1 MSKAPVPE
9 NLSRHHSTKNE
20 KTIRLAVEN
29 RFRGERY
36 DETVPEEFDD
46 DEARAYEWL
55 CNVLRP
61 ADVLGEPD
69 RHTMKLAAITI
80 ARLERLD
87 QMAREDPELLL
98 NKFYNGAR
106 NGYIAQYLKFCQQL
120 CLSPGARA
128 KVGALV
134 KNQKAA
140 EDPLIKVLGK

>member
-1 MSKAPVPE
+1 MARPTTSAKLIKGAM
-9 NLSRHHSTKNE
+9 TKDA
-20 KTIRLAVEN
+20 RAVRVAVEN

-55 CNVLRP
+55 CEVLRP

-80 ARLERLD
+80 ARLEKLD
-87 QMAREDPELLL
+87 QMAREDPDLLL

-128 KVGALV
+128 KVGSLV

-140 EDPLIKVLGK
+140 DDPLLRVLTG